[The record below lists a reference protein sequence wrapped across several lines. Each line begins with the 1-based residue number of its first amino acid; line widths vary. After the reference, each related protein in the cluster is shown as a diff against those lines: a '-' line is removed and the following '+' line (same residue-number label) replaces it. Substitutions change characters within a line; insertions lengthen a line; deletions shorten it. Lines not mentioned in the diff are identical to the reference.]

1 MIRWLGGLFGART
14 AIEASRDNPILR
26 SVVNKAAAIYDQIP
40 LRDFIT
46 DADRDELSRQ
56 LFLEINGICNAADP
70 IVACRDKLVNMMLR
84 FASYQVLIIPP
95 APEKDPSGLR
105 GQPGITGELKARL
118 VEVVQKNDS
127 LRTEMYEATE
137 SRSYDA
143 LWKVLQRSYWQSN
156 WFLRTF
162 DAARVELNDVEKD
175 HDWYYLFTHAACA
188 NQEHV
193 YRWEL
198 DMPQAFA
205 EDVAK
210 TASFAYAIFSDI
222 VLSGDENPVTEWR
235 DYHKDCDIP
244 MPTFDLET
252 VG

>member
-1 MIRWLGGLFGART
+1 MFGART

-26 SVVNKAAAIYDQIP
+26 TVVNKAAVIYDQIP

-46 DADRDELSRQ
+46 DEVRNELSRQ

-70 IVACRDKLVNMMLR
+70 VVACRDKLVKMMLR
-84 FASYQVLIIPP
+84 FASYQVLVIPL
-95 APEKDPSGLR
+95 APENDPSGLR

-137 SRSYDA
+137 SRSFDA

-162 DAARVELNDVEKD
+162 DAARIELNDVEKG
-175 HDWYYLFTHAACA
+175 HDWYDLFTHAACA

-198 DMPQAFA
+198 DMPPAFA
-205 EDVAK
+205 EDIAK

-222 VLSGDENPVTEWR
+222 VLSGDENPVMEWR

-244 MPTFDLET
+244 TPTFDLEP
-252 VG
+252 V

>member
-1 MIRWLGGLFGART
+1 MIRWLGSLYGART

-26 SVVNKAAAIYDQIP
+26 SVVNKAAVIYDQIP

-46 DADRDELSRQ
+46 DEDRNEFSRQ
-56 LFLEINGICNAADP
+56 LFLEINGICNAVDP
-70 IVACRDKLVNMMLR
+70 IVACRDKLVKMMLR
-84 FASYQVLIIPP
+84 FASYQVLVIPP
-95 APEKDPSGLR
+95 APEKDPSRLR

-118 VEVVQKNDS
+118 VQVVQKNDS

-143 LWKVLQRSYWQSN
+143 LWEVLQRLYWQSY

-162 DAARVELNDVEKD
+162 DAARIELNDVEKG
-175 HDWYYLFTHAACA
+175 HDWYDLFTHAACA

-198 DMPQAFA
+198 DMPPAFA
-205 EDVAK
+205 EDVAE

-244 MPTFDLET
+244 TPTFDLKT
-252 VG
+252 V

>member
-1 MIRWLGGLFGART
+1 MIRWLGSLYGART

-26 SVVNKAAAIYDQIP
+26 SVVNKAAVIYDQIP

-46 DADRDELSRQ
+46 DEDRNEFSRQ
-56 LFLEINGICNAADP
+56 LFLEINGICNAVDP
-70 IVACRDKLVNMMLR
+70 IVACRDKLVKMMLR
-84 FASYQVLIIPP
+84 FASYQVLVIPP
-95 APEKDPSGLR
+95 APEKDPSRLR

-118 VEVVQKNDS
+118 VQVVQKNDS

-137 SRSYDA
+137 SRSYNA
-143 LWKVLQRSYWQSN
+143 LWEVLQRLYWQSY

-162 DAARVELNDVEKD
+162 DAARIELNDVEKG
-175 HDWYYLFTHAACA
+175 HDWYDLFTHAACA

-198 DMPQAFA
+198 DMPPAFA
-205 EDVAK
+205 EDVAE

-244 MPTFDLET
+244 TPTFDLKT
-252 VG
+252 V

>member
-1 MIRWLGGLFGART
+1 MFGART

-46 DADRDELSRQ
+46 DAGRDELSRQ

-175 HDWYYLFTHAACA
+175 HDWYHLFTHAACA

-198 DMPQAFA
+198 DMPPAFA

>member
-1 MIRWLGGLFGART
+1 VIRWLGGLFGART
-14 AIEASRDNPILR
+14 AVEAGRDNPILR
-26 SVVNKAAAIYDQIP
+26 SVVNKAAVIYDQIP

-46 DADRDELSRQ
+46 DEDRNELSRQ

-70 IVACRDKLVNMMLR
+70 IVACRDKLVKMMLR
-84 FASYQVLIIPP
+84 FASYQVLVIPP
-95 APEKDPSGLR
+95 APEKDPSRLR

-118 VEVVQKNDS
+118 VQVVQKNDS

-143 LWKVLQRSYWQSN
+143 LWEVLQRSYWQSY

-162 DAARVELNDVEKD
+162 DAARIELNDVEKG
-175 HDWYYLFTHAACA
+175 HDWYDLFTHAACA

-198 DMPQAFA
+198 DMPPAFA

-244 MPTFDLET
+244 TPTFDLET
-252 VG
+252 V